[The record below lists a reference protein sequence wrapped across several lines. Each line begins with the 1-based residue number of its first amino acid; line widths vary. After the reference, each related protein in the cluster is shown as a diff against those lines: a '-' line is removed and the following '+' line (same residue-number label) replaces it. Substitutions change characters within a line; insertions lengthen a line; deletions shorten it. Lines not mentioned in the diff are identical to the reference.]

1 MLADH
6 RDYVAMRLG
15 NVQLNCFAGV
25 PVGEVALQTGF
36 AKSKIFPVLFSK
48 SILASHQVNI
58 PSLRTDD

>member
-1 MLADH
+1 M
-6 RDYVAMRLG
+6 MRLERAAE
-15 NVQLNCFAGV
+15 LLRAGV

-36 AKSKIFPVLFSK
+36 ANSKYFSTLFK